1 MSVSSADPVQ
11 DVLEPIALP
20 ISTQDHATA
29 HEQPADVSFPSDK
42 RSSESVLG
50 ISLSLSKE
58 DASNGD
64 LSGNAEPPNVCF
76 LSYHPMSF
84 IL

>member
-50 ISLSLSKE
+50 IPQE

-76 LSYHPMSF
+76 LSYHPVSF